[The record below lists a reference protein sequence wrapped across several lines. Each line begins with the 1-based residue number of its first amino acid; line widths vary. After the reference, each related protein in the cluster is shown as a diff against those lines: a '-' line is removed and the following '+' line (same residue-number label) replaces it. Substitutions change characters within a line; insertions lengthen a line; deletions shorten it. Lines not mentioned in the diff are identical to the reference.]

1 LSRPNH
7 KSYSTRT
14 HGPDDNPKTIDYQHL
29 DMARDDGMDEHGID
43 WLYGCHLTGCWLKR
57 SGANHRLIFVTPRP
71 QILLNTTHMIQMTT
85 PKPLIITIWTWQ
97 EMMVWMSMELIGSM
111 DVIW

>member
-1 LSRPNH
+1 
-7 KSYSTRT
+7 
-14 HGPDDNPKTIDYQHL
+14 
-29 DMARDDGMDEHGID
+29 
-43 WLYGCHLTGCWLKR
+43 
-57 SGANHRLIFVTPRP
+57 
-71 QILLNTTHMIQMTT
+71 MTT